1 MRIGNLRRRITFQ
14 ARSGVVDSFGQQQTS
29 WVDLLTAV
37 PAELEALAGRELQVA
52 QAINA
57 EVTHRVTV
65 RYHPQLAN
73 PVAVAAMRI
82 VYGARIFNILAS
94 MNVDER
100 NREIE
105 LMASEG
111 LNQG

>member
-1 MRIGNLRRRITFQ
+1 MRIGNLRRRITIQ
-14 ARSGVVDSFGQQQTS
+14 TRSGLVDSFGQQQTS

-37 PAELEALAGRELQVA
+37 PADLESLAGRELQLA

-73 PVAVAAMRI
+73 PVSVAAMRI